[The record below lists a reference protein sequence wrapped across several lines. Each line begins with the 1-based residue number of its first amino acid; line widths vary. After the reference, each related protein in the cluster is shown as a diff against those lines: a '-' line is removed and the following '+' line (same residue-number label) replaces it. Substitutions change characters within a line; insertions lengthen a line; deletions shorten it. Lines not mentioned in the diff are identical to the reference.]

1 MRDQQRS
8 NQNNGII
15 RAHDAGAYRITHPL
29 FAVTHPLRAFLH
41 DLPRSPNRR

>member
-15 RAHDAGAYRITHPL
+15 RARDAGAYRITHPL

-41 DLPRSPNRR
+41 DLPQSPNRR

>member
-15 RAHDAGAYRITHPL
+15 RARDAGAYRIIDPL
-29 FAVTHPLRAFLH
+29 FAVTPPLRAFLH
-41 DLPRSPNRR
+41 DLPQSPNRR

>member
-15 RAHDAGAYRITHPL
+15 RARDAGAYRIIDPL
-29 FAVTHPLRAFLH
+29 FAVTHPLRALLH
-41 DLPRSPNRR
+41 DLQRSPNRR